1 MKWVGKPMA
10 EVPEEI
16 EFGVAIFDYNAD
28 KGPRLAAV
36 RLRCVSPST
45 DVPGRRA
52 VVALMPAWA

>member
-1 MKWVGKPMA
+1 MA

-16 EFGVAIFDYNAD
+16 EFGVAIFNYNAD